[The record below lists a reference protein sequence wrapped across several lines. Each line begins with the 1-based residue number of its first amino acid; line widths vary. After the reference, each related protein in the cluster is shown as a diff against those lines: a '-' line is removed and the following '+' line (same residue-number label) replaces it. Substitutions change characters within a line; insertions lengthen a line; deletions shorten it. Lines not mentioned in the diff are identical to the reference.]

1 MLLILKKLIFNSLFN
16 FVLFLI
22 LMIGTQNSANK
33 KIVNLIFSESVNL
46 PVGFIVGISFIAG
59 SLSGNFLNANLGK
72 KE

>member
-1 MLLILKKLIFNSLFN
+1 MLLILKKLIFSSLFN

-22 LMIGTQNSANK
+22 LMIGTQNSTNK
-33 KIVNLIFSESVNL
+33 KNVNLIFSESVNL

-59 SLSGNFLNANLGK
+59 SLSGNFFNGDLVK

>member
-1 MLLILKKLIFNSLFN
+1 MLLILKKLIFTSLFN

-22 LMIGTQNSANK
+22 LMIGTQNSTNK
-33 KIVNLIFSESVNL
+33 KNINLIFSESVNL

-59 SLSGNFLNANLGK
+59 SLSGNVFNTNLSK

>member
-1 MLLILKKLIFNSLFN
+1 MLLILKKLIFSSLFN

-22 LMIGTQNSANK
+22 LMIGTQNSTNK
-33 KIVNLIFSESVNL
+33 KNVNLIFSESVNL

-59 SLSGNFLNANLGK
+59 SLSGNIFHGDLVK